1 MHLFFIPEIERTMKT
16 IGETNKPSPPPYPLA
31 GATLPSSNTFVTMG
45 PVHMASYDNANIP
58 YPRYT
63 INSRIEA
70 RKNVISRNFYYITF
84 VYFTVAIAF
93 SISIETTK
101 YVSYDPKF
109 R

>member
-63 INSRIEA
+63 VNSLIEA
-70 RKNVISRNFYYITF
+70 RKNVISRNFYYIKF
-84 VYFTVAIAF
+84 V
-93 SISIETTK
+93 
-101 YVSYDPKF
+101 VS
-109 R
+109 